1 MFLFLLDAVHN
12 RLGSSNGKFIS
23 FVDTCRSVNQYRSG
37 LPSSSRYGMSTCRLL
52 WIAMCSLLVKYAANC
67 VISVMLGK
75 VPILFNGPRHAIFF
89 ALGFTLI
96 WLSPGDVAHQSLMT
110 SRAVKLMVDMG
121 GGLYKMRK
129 VIFAVE
135 AAAATRG
142 SFGYAVFLAVL
153 SVDGTSLMRRLLHF
167 VEARLLAHPQRRKR
181 TLSRALNLC
190 LNAGSCGAR
199 QTLLSTVLPL
209 SVVTALLW
217 VAASSEWDRG
227 ITDDSFLGLRA
238 ALLALF
244 IWRAGAFH
252 EFAYVHLESGR
263 IACSGEMDGNGAA
276 TQGASGPD
284 DPKLLNGA
292 DKKTS

>member
-1 MFLFLLDAVHN
+1 M
-12 RLGSSNGKFIS
+12 GI
-23 FVDTCRSVNQYRSG
+23 
-37 LPSSSRYGMSTCRLL
+37 
-52 WIAMCSLLVKYAANC
+52 
-67 VISVMLGK
+67 
-75 VPILFNGPRHAIFF
+75 PILFNGPRHAAFF
-89 ALGFTLI
+89 LLGFSLI
-96 WLSPGDVAHQSLMT
+96 WLSPNDFAYKSLRT

-135 AAAATRG
+135 AATATRS

-153 SVDGTSLMRRLLHF
+153 SVDGTTLTRRLLHF
-167 VEARLLAHPQRRKR
+167 VEARFIRRPRHKKR
-181 TLSRALNLC
+181 TLTKALNLC

-217 VAASSEWDRG
+217 ICASSEWDKG

-252 EFAYVHLESGR
+252 EFASVHLESGR
-263 IACSGEMDGNGAA
+263 TASSQHQGESNGSPKVMDSGERPEQNGNSPNK
-276 TQGASGPD
+276 TKPHD
-284 DPKLLNGA
+284 D
-292 DKKTS
+292 